1 MNRWLVPVLCAVVV
15 AMVCVQV
22 FFIQSNRAF
31 QRNVASELA
40 AVKTELAATREE
52 NRELRTALDE
62 LQSSDLD
69 AIVEE
74 AGDALVTGWNS
85 MLDVLE
91 TELRKAEEAMRERRE
106 RSDSELD
113 TPQQP
118 NTPAEQ

>member
-1 MNRWLVPVLCAVVV
+1 MNRWLVPVLCAVVL
-15 AMVCVQV
+15 ALVCVQI

-40 AVKTELAATREE
+40 AVKTELAETREE
-52 NRELRTALDE
+52 NRELRAALEE

-69 AIVEE
+69 VIVEE

-91 TELRKAEEAMRERRE
+91 SELRKAEEAMRERRE
-106 RSDSELD
+106 RNDSKSE
-113 TPQQP
+113 TPLNSNP
-118 NTPAEQ
+118 PAEQ